1 MANTKATTTSKNSKQ
16 KKSAGQGGPVWD
28 WAAGHG
34 PVTGALSATTGAFA
48 VATTGAATGMP
59 PTWALAV
66 GAAGAI
72 GHTAAGIRL
81 KNAGRT
87 IAARASSWLITAGWT
102 TWATAH
108 GPLTWQALGSLAVIG
123 TGMATATRSTN
134 LYEEAREEEAAA
146 AEQRAVAL
154 ELSAERRAIAEE
166 WVERI
171 RRVCGISVRVL
182 AVEHW
187 PTGTG
192 FTLDAELPGGTTYDQ
207 ISTRAAAL
215 SADAHLPHGCT
226 AAASP
231 GIHQGRTLID
241 VATVNVLETE
251 VPYPSDYAPL
261 SLHTGIPWGYRSN
274 AEQIQTYLREQCAL
288 VVGPTG
294 SGKTNMVH
302 VILAGFARATDVLT
316 FVIDLNAGSAG
327 LSWVLPA
334 LNHHPA
340 PGERPMRPGI
350 DWLAG
355 TVKEAHVML
364 DAVLRIGKQRKIA
377 YQGLMAK
384 EDTDLLP
391 IGPSIPQIMLV
402 IDEGAEILTS
412 TDKVL
417 KELAKK
423 ILEVIR
429 MLRAMGIRT
438 VLTALGST
446 GAVLGN
452 LMIRREAKVRV
463 ALTGGEKEG
472 MDLGKLFPGTR
483 GLKVDQAPYK
493 GSGFMGTPESPAALF
508 KCWRILPSQIR
519 EIVAATSERH
529 PTLDAVSAKAAGDA
543 YARRW
548 DADRIAWMHNPQPTP
563 ITPGAGQG
571 EEGRRGLNLSAL
583 REDRPAAE
591 QGQGAEADRL
601 ADAFMREI
609 DEQFGTT
616 PEPTPKRERPQR
628 PGLNLSALRE
638 DRPAEPESSEP
649 STSSTD
655 AVPPLLQQAYD
666 AVTAAG
672 GRMHTA
678 DLATQLGIDTTE
690 LGTELSRI
698 LRAVGVERPGKG
710 TVRAGNGESRTGY
723 LAETLSEAIRRYHN
737 PQ

>member
-1 MANTKATTTSKNSKQ
+1 MANTEATTTSNSSKTKQ
-16 KKSAGQGGPVWD
+16 SAGQGGPVWD

-59 PTWALAV
+59 PAWALAV

-87 IAARASSWLITAGWT
+87 IATRASSWLITAGWT

-108 GPLTWQALGSLAVIG
+108 GPLTWRALGSLAVIG
-123 TGMATATRSTN
+123 VGMATATRSTN
-134 LYEEAREEEAAA
+134 LYEEAREEETAA

-154 ELSAERRAIAEE
+154 ELSAERRAIAQE

-171 RRVCGISVRVL
+171 QRVCGISVRVL

-187 PTGTG
+187 ATGTG

-207 ISTRAAAL
+207 ISARAAAL

-226 AAASP
+226 ATASP

-241 VATVNVLETE
+241 VATVNVLETQI
-251 VPYPSDYAPL
+251 PYPSDYAPL

-334 LNHHPA
+334 LNHQPA
-340 PGERPMRPGI
+340 KGERPMRPGI

-377 YQGLMAK
+377 YQGLMAR

-446 GAVLGN
+446 GSVLGN

-548 DADRIAWMHNPQPTP
+548 DADRIAWMGNPQPTP
-563 ITPGAGQG
+563 TSG
-571 EEGRRGLNLSAL
+571 ESEGEQRRGLNLSAL
-583 REDRPAAE
+583 REDRPAAQQE
-591 QGQGAEADRL
+591 QGTEVDRL

-616 PEPTPKRERPQR
+616 PEPAPERERPQR
-628 PGLNLSALRE
+628 PGLNLSALRNE
-638 DRPAEPESSEP
+638 RHAEQESGEP
-649 STSSTD
+649 STGGTD
-655 AVPPLLQQAYD
+655 AVPPLLQQAHD
-666 AVTAAG
+666 AVMAAG

-678 DLATQLGIDTTE
+678 DLATQLGVDTTE
-690 LGTELSRI
+690 LGTELGRI

-723 LAETLSEAIRRYHN
+723 LAETLSEAIRRYCN
-737 PQ
+737 PL